1 VANRTRG
8 GALELLL
15 LGPIAAKRDGHEIA
29 IAGARQRALLAVLAA
44 SAGEVVASDRLIDE
58 LWGDEPPDT
67 ASTAL
72 HGLVSQ
78 LRKTL
83 EPDRSPGAGPTV
95 ILTRAPGYVLNAEP
109 DMLDVE
115 RFERLAAEGRSLLER
130 GDCGAA
136 SDRLRQA
143 LELWRGAALAGAHE
157 TPSTRAETLRLEE
170 LKLEAIE
177 DRVDADVA
185 LGRHADLVPELEALV
200 RREPFRERL
209 SGQLMLALY
218 RSGRQAEA
226 LELYQRTRARF
237 VDELGI
243 EPTPRLR
250 ELEQAILRQDP
261 ELDAGLPRLR
271 ARARLRRNRRR
282 VSVTFA
288 AVALAAVTGIAILLA
303 LRGNGSPS
311 PGVGP
316 NMLAV
321 VDLATRRIEAS
332 VRVGTSPNAIAYGH
346 GSLWV
351 ANTDDETLSRIDPRT
366 REVVATIGVG
376 PAVDLAIGPDA
387 VWTAN
392 GIDGTV
398 GRVDPVSGVRI
409 ATIDLR
415 GDDPV
420 VPNTVN
426 AVAVGGGA
434 VWAAVARSVVRIDPA
449 TNRVARVVKLV
460 ATPFFVRY
468 GHGSVWAA
476 TSAER
481 LLRIEPRTGDITG
494 ATRTGFPEG
503 LEVLDEGVA
512 VLADDAWVV
521 DPTSGRLLVT
531 VNIPGYA
538 SAIADLPGPR
548 FWAGTWEGS
557 VALLDSAVRNPP
569 EPIELNGEI
578 QSMVVADGRLW
589 VAVRESSPSP

>member
-1 VANRTRG
+1 MIV
-8 GALELLL
+8 
-15 LGPIAAKRDGHEIA
+15 
-29 IAGARQRALLAVLAA
+29 
-44 SAGEVVASDRLIDE
+44 
-58 LWGDEPPDT
+58 
-67 ASTAL
+67 
-72 HGLVSQ
+72 
-78 LRKTL
+78 
-83 EPDRSPGAGPTV
+83 
-95 ILTRAPGYVLNAEP
+95 TRAPGYVLNAEP
-109 DMLDVE
+109 EMLDLE
-115 RFERLAAEGRSLLER
+115 RFERLAAEGRSLLEQ

-143 LELWRGAALAGAHE
+143 LGLWRGAALAGAHE
-157 TPSTRAETLRLEE
+157 TPSTRAETLRL
-170 LKLEAIE
+170 
-177 DRVDADVA
+177 
-185 LGRHADLVPELEALV
+185 GSSSS
-200 RREPFRERL
+200 RRSKIAWTPTSRWAATLISFPSSRL
-209 SGQLMLALY
+209 SFGGSLSVSDSRPADARALPLG
-218 RSGRQAEA
+218 SAGRGARVVS
-226 LELYQRTRARF
+226 RTRARF

-250 ELEQAILRQDP
+250 ELEQAILHQDP

-282 VSVTFA
+282 VAATLA
-288 AVALAAVTGIAILLA
+288 AVVLAAVTGIAILLA

-321 VDLATRRIEAS
+321 VDLATRRVEAS

-398 GRVDPVSGVRI
+398 GRVDPESGVRI

-449 TNRVARVVKLV
+449 TNRVARVVKLGT
-460 ATPFFVRY
+460 TPFFVRY

-481 LLRIEPRTGDITG
+481 LLRIEPRTGDVTG

-521 DPTSGRLLVT
+521 DPTSGLLLVT

-538 SAIADLPGPR
+538 SALADLPGPVSGGDLGR
-548 FWAGTWEGS
+548 GGRMARQRRSQPARTDRAERRDSVDGGRGRPALGRGQGAVPVSLARGQCLRDRWDTSSCDVGQDTLRLPSDVGGTLGLNRPSESAPSATPRVVSSAGRRRPSTS
-557 VALLDSAVRNPP
+557 NSIVR
-569 EPIELNGEI
+569 
-578 QSMVVADGRLW
+578 
-589 VAVRESSPSP
+589 

>member
-1 VANRTRG
+1 MIV
-8 GALELLL
+8 
-15 LGPIAAKRDGHEIA
+15 
-29 IAGARQRALLAVLAA
+29 
-44 SAGEVVASDRLIDE
+44 
-58 LWGDEPPDT
+58 
-67 ASTAL
+67 
-72 HGLVSQ
+72 
-78 LRKTL
+78 
-83 EPDRSPGAGPTV
+83 
-95 ILTRAPGYVLNAEP
+95 TRAPGYVLNAEP
-109 DMLDVE
+109 EMLDLE
-115 RFERLAAEGRSLLER
+115 RFERLAAEGRSLLEQ

-143 LELWRGAALAGAHE
+143 LGLWRGAALAGAHE

-185 LGRHADLVPELEALV
+185 LGRHADLIPELEALV

-209 SGQLMLALY
+209 CGQLMLALY

-271 ARARLRRNRRR
+271 ARARLRHNRRR
-282 VSVTFA
+282 VAATLA
-288 AVALAAVTGIAILLA
+288 AVVLAAVTGIAILLA

-321 VDLATRRIEAS
+321 VDLATRRVEAS

-398 GRVDPVSGVRI
+398 GRVDPESGVRI

-449 TNRVARVVKLV
+449 TNRVARVVKLGT
-460 ATPFFVRY
+460 TPFFVRY

-481 LLRIEPRTGDITG
+481 LLRIEPRTGDVTG

-521 DPTSGRLLVT
+521 DPTSGLLLVT

-538 SAIADLPGPR
+538 SALADLPGPR
-548 FWAGTWEGS
+548 FLAATWEGA
-557 VALLDSAVRNPP
+557 VAWLDSAVRNPP

-578 QSMVVADGRLW
+578 PSMVVADGRLW
-589 VAVRESSPSP
+589 VAVREPSPSP